1 MSIRLPNNN
10 YGNYVQQGIEVLE
23 ELQTLIQ
30 PKSWR
35 LDCIPKQGNFAIFGC
50 DPSVSKAE
58 IAAIFALR
66 TKHPL
71 FKIEILDSF
80 YEGKRQ
86 FTFMPPPNSSR
97 ANKRQHSCL
106 SPMYMPVLHKIT
118 PQQHAPPPPT
128 PTIANSDWDDP
139 DALPTPKRRVSPA
152 DPSLVKKAF
161 KILQSALERAAS
173 LRPDQP
179 PISMT
184 VTADEVE
191 PPLLEAMQLIL
202 ASTSARINLVCV
214 GHFSR
219 TDELTPFQEAH
230 HSTGSSPAQPV
241 SPPNEL
247 LQRFVRWD
255 PSLVER
261 ALTILRPTLEA
272 ASKLRPDQ
280 PPIQMA
286 VTPDEIDPPL
296 FEAMERMV
304 SETGARVKLTYL
316 E

>member
-1 MSIRLPNNN
+1 MSIRLPNNT

-23 ELQTLIQ
+23 ELQTLIR
-30 PKSWR
+30 PKYWR
-35 LDCIPKQGNFAIFGC
+35 LDCIPKQGNFAIVGC

-86 FTFMPPPNSSR
+86 FTFMPPPNSG
-97 ANKRQHSCL
+97 KRQRSCL

-118 PQQHAPPPPT
+118 PQQHAPPT

-139 DALPTPKRRVSPA
+139 APPPAPKRRVSSA
-152 DPSLVKKAF
+152 DPSLVEKALQ
-161 KILQSALERAAS
+161 ILQSALERAAK

-202 ASTSARINLVCV
+202 SATSARVHLVCV

-219 TDELTPFQEAH
+219 TDELDPPQVAPY
-230 HSTGSSPAQPV
+230 STAPSPAQPV
-241 SPPNEL
+241 SPPDKL

-255 PSLVER
+255 SSLVER
-261 ALTILRPTLEA
+261 ALTILQPTLTA

-304 SETGARVKLTYL
+304 SETGARVELTYL
-316 E
+316 NLSQ